1 MPRALKLDHL
11 QPVEQ
16 LLFLKIFKLLF
27 FYSGEQSLITPARWL
42 IWRTGEIIPTSKLDQ
57 SQGMLS
63 SSTGRKSSTL
73 PPLRGHQQVQTDSA
87 VFEEEACSGRL
98 HLALPPLTAGGV
110 LAVCD
115 AGQRTVTYDPRR
127 YCFVE
132 DIVA

>member
-1 MPRALKLDHL
+1 M
-11 QPVEQ
+11 
-16 LLFLKIFKLLF
+16 
-27 FYSGEQSLITPARWL
+27 Y
-42 IWRTGEIIPTSKLDQ
+42 
-57 SQGMLS
+57 GMLS

-73 PPLRGHQQVQTDSA
+73 PPLRGHQQVQADSA

-127 YCFVE
+127 NCFVE